1 MKLFFAGS
9 IRGGRQLMPRYQ
21 HIINFLRSHD
31 FTVLSEHVALKNLER
46 TEARMSEEEI
56 FEKDI
61 HWVEEADCVIAD
73 VTIPS
78 IGTGYEICHAV
89 SCQKPVLCI
98 YEKGTN
104 ASAMVLGN
112 THVTARSYSDMKEIE
127 EILLDYLKKFNG
139 SSE

>member
-21 HIINFLRSHD
+21 HIIDFLRSHN
-31 FTVLSEHVALKNLER
+31 FTVLSEHVASKNLEI

-73 VTIPS
+73 VTVPS

-89 SCQKPVLCI
+89 SSKKPVLCI
-98 YEKGTN
+98 YEKGAK
-104 ASAMVLGN
+104 ASAMILGN
-112 THVTARSYSDMKEIE
+112 AHVTAISYIDMKNLE
-127 EILLDYLKKFNG
+127 EILLDYLKKIQWK
-139 SSE
+139 